1 MCAALES
8 GAIGRHG
15 TPSAGSGAFH
25 LAKWQER
32 MKAGK
37 RLWMAFGVAAL
48 MLAAAPGRAQETPPP
63 AEDAP
68 ADTIGPRELQNFSI
82 NGTVT
87 RQAEPPAAQ
96 PPASA
101 PRSAPRPAAP
111 DTRGSPP
118 PADDTVVRPV
128 GRTRESPPSTASDT
142 PATASAA
149 ASQPR
154 PTPSVTVPLPPL
166 DGRISAPVSGP
177 AASGRSDDGNIA
189 SRGLFSQ
196 WPWLLA
202 LLVVALGGLFLWRG
216 RSRPAYA
223 SAPHIDAFVAPEPT
237 APRAAPPA
245 TAPAPPAAT
254 PIPQIPLGVVSTRL
268 RPRLELQFNP
278 LRCSVDGEQV
288 VVDFELELFNS
299 GSAPAR
305 AVLVEATL
313 FNAGQSQDQA
323 IGAFFENP
331 VGQGERIVAIPPLKR
346 IAVCS
351 QVVAPRANVQLFK
364 LEDREVFVPLIA
376 FNALYRWAS
385 GEGQASSAYLVGR
398 ETKTDK
404 LGPLRADLG
413 PRQYRALG
421 ARPLPNAVRT

>member
-1 MCAALES
+1 
-8 GAIGRHG
+8 
-15 TPSAGSGAFH
+15 
-25 LAKWQER
+25 

-37 RLWMAFGVAAL
+37 RLWTAFGVAVL
-48 MLAAAPGRAQETPPP
+48 MLAASSARAQETPPP
-63 AEDAP
+63 EDPPAEP
-68 ADTIGPRELQNFSI
+68 IGPRELENFSI

-87 RQAEPPAAQ
+87 REAEPPAAR
-96 PPASA
+96 PPATA
-101 PRSAPRPAAP
+101 PRTTPRPPAP
-111 DTRGSPP
+111 DAGALAGPTDNSD
-118 PADDTVVRPV
+118 ARPV
-128 GRTRESPPSTASDT
+128 ARTRESAPSTASAE
-142 PATASAA
+142 PPA
-149 ASQPR
+149 ASEDAPQPSPR
-154 PTPSVTVPLPPL
+154 PSVTVPLPPL
-166 DGRISAPVSGP
+166 DGRISAPVSELTAEP
-177 AASGRSDDGNIA
+177 PNEDANMASGQ
-189 SRGLFSQ
+189 LFTQ

-202 LLVVALGGLFLWRG
+202 LLALALGGLFLWRS

-223 SAPHIDAFVAPEPT
+223 DWSHGAAFDAPQADAYVAPEPV

-245 TAPAPPAAT
+245 AAPAPHAPAPAPVT
-254 PIPQIPLGVVSTRL
+254 PVPVGVVSTRL

-278 LRCSVDGEQV
+278 LQCIVDGEQI

-305 AVLVEATL
+305 AVLIEASL

-331 VGQGERIVAIPPLKR
+331 VGKGERIVAIPPLKR
-346 IAVCS
+346 IAVRS
-351 QVVAPRANVQLFK
+351 QVAAPRANVQLFK
-364 LEDREVFVPLIA
+364 IEDREVFVPLIA
-376 FNALYRWAS
+376 FNALYRWTS

-413 PRQYRALG
+413 PRQYRGLG